1 MNTRKDLNTVLSCN
15 SIYILDQRER
25 ETDRQ
30 TDRHRDTETDRDR
43 DIQTDRQR
51 HRQTETERETDRQT
65 DRVKDRD
72 RQNSNSKTLFYK
84 DCRLGTVENLPHN

>member
-30 TDRHRDTETDRDR
+30 TDRDRERQRQTLRERHTHRD
-43 DIQTDRQR
+43 R
-51 HRQTETERETDRQT
+51 HT
-65 DRVKDRD
+65 DRVRERD
-72 RQNSNSKTLFYK
+72 RENSNSKTLFYK